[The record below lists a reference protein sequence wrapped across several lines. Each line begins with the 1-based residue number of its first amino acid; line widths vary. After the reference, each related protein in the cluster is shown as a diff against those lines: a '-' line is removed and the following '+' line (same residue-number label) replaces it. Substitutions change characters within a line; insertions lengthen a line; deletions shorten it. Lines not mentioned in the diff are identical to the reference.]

1 MLVQE
6 AAELLRDDGV
16 NFIGNVEP
24 KEVLGGAVDV
34 AVSDGFTGNIMIKS
48 MEALGA
54 TLFDL
59 LRQELYADW
68 RSKLAGFLGKPAF
81 RRVYRQMDPF
91 EVGGAPLLG
100 VDGVVI
106 IGHGRSDARAVKNAI
121 RQARD
126 AVAGSIVQAIRQGL
140 SRS

>member
-1 MLVQE
+1 
-6 AAELLRDDGV
+6 
-16 NFIGNVEP
+16 
-24 KEVLGGAVDV
+24 
-34 AVSDGFTGNIMIKS
+34 MIKS

-54 TLFDL
+54 TVFDL
-59 LRQELYADW
+59 LRQELRADW
-68 RSKLAGFLGKPAF
+68 RSKLAGLLGKPAF

-126 AVAGSIVQAIRQGL
+126 AVAGGIVQAIRQGISAPSL
-140 SRS
+140 GRQ